1 MKFKYARILF
11 FLLFCASFFCANA
24 QSDIGITG
32 KIISSEDQQPVYGA
46 NITIDKKGV
55 GTATNKSGNFALTI
69 PGAYAK
75 DTLKVSCIGYQTKH
89 MAIADIKAGQ
99 NLNITLIKN
108 TTDLKEV
115 SVGYRDP
122 AKIIAQALARVKVNY
137 INHPHIT
144 RGFYRMYTAN
154 GKLPLELSE
163 AVFDIY
169 NFGYSDKRADLFKLI
184 KARDGKNQRDFNS
197 LELGQKPN
205 NIFNYDVVN
214 HLASSGFLSEKG
226 MPLHKFEVMGI
237 IDVNGEEAYEIDFKE
252 LPSVKEELT
261 YRGKFYVDTKTY
273 AFLYFDYGLSPS
285 GLVEA
290 RAGNYVTK
298 ILMGID
304 GVDVALKNE
313 NIKVSYQKVGTKLVL
328 QGVVGTDA
336 LDVKGIAQ
344 KYDYTAD
351 VRLNYQVTSVDT
363 VQTESFDTQLGR
375 HENINDHDSNGDEEY
390 WNSFN
395 ILLADYNTEDVFNQ
409 IKATNTG
416 TKLKDKFEVKEKK
429 MDKDSVARLD
439 ALFKYYNDNEQFS
452 GTVLVKEQGKII
464 YSKSYGY
471 ADKSKKTPA
480 NSHTV
485 YNLGTTA
492 TTFTSVIIN
501 QLADEK
507 KIDLHAPVK
516 NYLAD
521 YKNGDVTIDQLLSNQ
536 SGIADYMANDSLRN
550 LVTTKS
556 YTLKDM
562 VVNFCSDTLMFKS
575 GTQFEYSNSNFAVLA
590 LVAQQVT
597 GTSFA
602 TLLQDR
608 IFTPLQMTDTY
619 FGTSTGGEHQAA
631 AYINNKPAPVYDFGN
646 MAGSGGVW
654 SSAEDMLKFHDAL
667 QGDKLLS
674 KPAKAEMLRNR
685 VEYKDY
691 NAWYDYGWVTD
702 KGFFTASTKHL
713 ISYQT
718 GKDTGYYNMFA
729 RQEDNDNCVIIL
741 SNYGD
746 FPRYDMTDL
755 IFDILNEAPAK
766 N

>member
-1 MKFKYARILF
+1 MELKSIRTVILLLLSFSFKYV
-11 FLLFCASFFCANA
+11 SA

-32 KIISSEDQQPVYGA
+32 KVVSSEDQQPIYGA
-46 NITIDKKGV
+46 NITIDRKGV

-75 DTLKVSCIGYQTKH
+75 DSLKLSCIGYQTKH
-89 MAIADIKAGQ
+89 MAIAGIKPGQ

-122 AKIIAQALARVKVNY
+122 AKIIARALANIKQNY

-184 KARDGKNQRDFNS
+184 KTRDGKNQRDFNS

-237 IDVNGEEAYEIDFKE
+237 IDVNGEDAYEIDFKE
-252 LPSVKEELT
+252 LLTVKEELT

-273 AFLYFDYGLSPS
+273 AFLYFDYGLSPA

-313 NIKVSYQKVGTKLVL
+313 NIKVSYQKVGDKMVL
-328 QGVVGTDA
+328 QGVVSTDA
-336 LDVKGIAQ
+336 LDVKSIAQ

-351 VRLNYQVTSVDT
+351 VRLNYQVTAVDT
-363 VQTESFDTQLGR
+363 AQTESFDKQLGR
-375 HENINDHDSNGDEEY
+375 NENINDHDSNGDEEY

-395 ILLADYNTEDVFNQ
+395 ILLADFSTGDVFDQ
-409 IKATNTG
+409 IKAINAG
-416 TKLKDKFEVKEKK
+416 TKLKDKFVVKEKK
-429 MDKDSVARLD
+429 MANDSVARLD
-439 ALFKYYNDNEQFS
+439 ALFKFYNDAEQFS
-452 GTVLVKEQGKII
+452 GTVLVKDKGKII
-464 YSKSYGY
+464 LNKSYGY
-471 ADKSKKTPA
+471 ADKNKKTPA
-480 NSHTV
+480 NGHTV

-492 TTFTSVIIN
+492 VAFTSVIVN

-507 KIDLHAPVK
+507 KIDLQTPVK
-516 NYLAD
+516 NYLPD
-521 YKNGDVTIDQLLSNQ
+521 YKNGDITIDQLLSNQ
-536 SGIADYMANDSLRN
+536 SGLADYMANDSIRT
-550 LVTTKS
+550 LVTNKS
-556 YTLKDM
+556 YTLTDM

-575 GTQFEYSNSNFAVLA
+575 GTKYEFSSANYAVLA

-608 IFTPLQMTDTY
+608 IFTPLQMTDSY
-619 FGTSTGGEHQAA
+619 FGISVGGEHQAI

-646 MAGSGGVW
+646 LAGAGGVW
-654 SSAEDMLKFHDAL
+654 SSAEDILKFHDAL

-674 KPAKAEMLRNR
+674 KPAKAEMLKNR
-685 VEYKDY
+685 AEYKDY
-691 NAWYDYGWVTD
+691 NAWYDYGWITD
-702 KGFFTASTKHL
+702 KGFFTASAKHL
-713 ISYQT
+713 ITYQT
-718 GKDTGYYNMFA
+718 GKETGFYNIFA
-729 RQEDNDNCVIIL
+729 RQEDNNNCVIIL

-746 FPRYDMTDL
+746 FPRYDLTDL
-755 IFDILNEAPAK
+755 VFDILN
-766 N
+766 